1 MLQQVI
7 NKMIVSDI
15 LIDWEGELIYE
26 WLQQHGPFDVVVDG
40 ANVYQPA

>member
-26 WLQQHGPFDVVVDG
+26 WLQRDGPFDVVVDG